1 MKNSLYERIHD
12 LRERSGMTQTD
23 LAMRMGVTRSGVNAW
38 EMGVSKPSLDNLLA
52 LSRIFHTT
60 TDYLLGNDNEETI
73 VISDF
78 TIEERNLSCDWSTTL
93 KESTTP
99 IPPKVVLNKYTL
111 INTRKKMVVNRPPFF
126 IFINPDHVMP
136 LPAQTRQGFPDSEPW

>member
-52 LSRIFHTT
+52 LSRIFQ
-60 TDYLLGNDNEETI
+60 LLTI
-73 VISDF
+73 
-78 TIEERNLSCDWSTTL
+78 
-93 KESTTP
+93 
-99 IPPKVVLNKYTL
+99 Y
-111 INTRKKMVVNRPPFF
+111 
-126 IFINPDHVMP
+126 
-136 LPAQTRQGFPDSEPW
+136 

>member
-60 TDYLLGNDNEETI
+60 TDYLLGND
-73 VISDF
+73 
-78 TIEERNLSCDWSTTL
+78 IEG
-93 KESTTP
+93 
-99 IPPKVVLNKYTL
+99 IH
-111 INTRKKMVVNRPPFF
+111 NTDPSKSSSK
-126 IFINPDHVMP
+126 
-136 LPAQTRQGFPDSEPW
+136 

>member
-78 TIEERNLSCDWSTTL
+78 TIEE
-93 KESTTP
+93 KELIMRLVHYIEGIHNTDPS
-99 IPPKVVLNKYTL
+99 KVVLNKYTL
-111 INTRKKMVVNRPPFF
+111 INTRKKNGGQSTT
-126 IFINPDHVMP
+126 IFSFSLIQIM
-136 LPAQTRQGFPDSEPW
+136 

>member
-38 EMGVSKPSLDNLLA
+38 EMGISKPSLDNLIT

-60 TDYLLGNDNEETI
+60 TDYLLGIENED
-73 VISDF
+73 VIIINNFSMEEKELV
-78 TIEERNLSCDWSTTL
+78 TRLVRYIENSRNMDA
-93 KESTTP
+93 E
-99 IPPKVVLNKYTL
+99 
-111 INTRKKMVVNRPPFF
+111 
-126 IFINPDHVMP
+126 H
-136 LPAQTRQGFPDSEPW
+136 

>member
-38 EMGVSKPSLDNLLA
+38 EMGISKPSLDNLIT

-60 TDYLLGNDNEETI
+60 NDYLLGIENEDV
-73 VISDF
+73 VIINNFSMEEKELVIRLVHY
-78 TIEERNLSCDWSTTL
+78 IENG
-93 KESTTP
+93 K
-99 IPPKVVLNKYTL
+99 NKDTE
-111 INTRKKMVVNRPPFF
+111 
-126 IFINPDHVMP
+126 
-136 LPAQTRQGFPDSEPW
+136 Q

>member
-78 TIEERNLSCDWSTTL
+78 TIEE
-93 KESTTP
+93 KE
-99 IPPKVVLNKYTL
+99 L
-111 INTRKKMVVNRPPFF
+111 IMRLVHYIERIHNTDPSKSSSK
-126 IFINPDHVMP
+126 
-136 LPAQTRQGFPDSEPW
+136 

>member
-38 EMGVSKPSLDNLLA
+38 EMGISKPSLDNLIT

-60 TDYLLGNDNEETI
+60 TDYLLGIENED
-73 VISDF
+73 VIIINNFSMEEKELV
-78 TIEERNLSCDWSTTL
+78 TRLVRYIE
-93 KESTTP
+93 
-99 IPPKVVLNKYTL
+99 
-111 INTRKKMVVNRPPFF
+111 NTRNMDTDPKK
-126 IFINPDHVMP
+126 
-136 LPAQTRQGFPDSEPW
+136 

>member
-38 EMGVSKPSLDNLLA
+38 EMGISKPSLDNLIT

-60 TDYLLGNDNEETI
+60 TDYLLGIENED
-73 VISDF
+73 VIIINNFSMEEKELV
-78 TIEERNLSCDWSTTL
+78 TRLVRYIENSRNMDT
-93 KESTTP
+93 E
-99 IPPKVVLNKYTL
+99 
-111 INTRKKMVVNRPPFF
+111 
-126 IFINPDHVMP
+126 H
-136 LPAQTRQGFPDSEPW
+136 

>member
-38 EMGVSKPSLDNLLA
+38 EMGISKPSLDNLIT

-60 TDYLLGNDNEETI
+60 TDYLLGIENEDIIIINNFSMEEKELVTRL
-73 VISDF
+73 VRY
-78 TIEERNLSCDWSTTL
+78 IE
-93 KESTTP
+93 
-99 IPPKVVLNKYTL
+99 
-111 INTRKKMVVNRPPFF
+111 NTRNMDTDPKK
-126 IFINPDHVMP
+126 
-136 LPAQTRQGFPDSEPW
+136 

>member
-38 EMGVSKPSLDNLLA
+38 EMGISKPSLDNLIT

-60 TDYLLGNDNEETI
+60 TDYLLGIENEDIIIINNFSMEEKELVTRL
-73 VISDF
+73 VRY
-78 TIEERNLSCDWSTTL
+78 IE
-93 KESTTP
+93 
-99 IPPKVVLNKYTL
+99 
-111 INTRKKMVVNRPPFF
+111 NTRNM
-126 IFINPDHVMP
+126 D
-136 LPAQTRQGFPDSEPW
+136 T